1 MYEILFLD
9 LDDTI
14 LDFHKAENIAI
25 RKTFTQIGITP
36 TDAVISRYREINKQH
51 WEMLERKELTRE
63 QVVVQRFAATFREL
77 GSDADPVAC
86 ARLYEENLSIGH
98 YFLPGAEEALE
109 RLSKK
114 YRLFLASN
122 GTAKVQAGRLKS
134 ANISH
139 YFEEIFVSQEIGAN
153 KPAVEYFT
161 RCFSRIPNFAP
172 EKTMMVGDSLTSD
185 IQGGIN
191 AGIATCWV
199 NPDHKPARR
208 DIPADFEIESLAQ
221 LEALLARL

>member
-25 RKTFTQIGITP
+25 RKTFTQLGITP

-51 WEMLERKELTRE
+51 WEMLERNELTRE

-114 YRLFLASN
+114 
-122 GTAKVQAGRLKS
+122 
-134 ANISH
+134 
-139 YFEEIFVSQEIGAN
+139 
-153 KPAVEYFT
+153 
-161 RCFSRIPNFAP
+161 
-172 EKTMMVGDSLTSD
+172 
-185 IQGGIN
+185 
-191 AGIATCWV
+191 
-199 NPDHKPARR
+199 
-208 DIPADFEIESLAQ
+208 
-221 LEALLARL
+221 